1 MIRYEINHAV
11 INDNQFKFWSSQ
23 GVNCWPTIMVFSPGA
38 KPLFKITGEGNEEMI
53 AAVLEEGLLKCV
65 N

>member
-1 MIRYEINHAV
+1 
-11 INDNQFKFWSSQ
+11 
-23 GVNCWPTIMVFSPGA
+23 MVFSPGA